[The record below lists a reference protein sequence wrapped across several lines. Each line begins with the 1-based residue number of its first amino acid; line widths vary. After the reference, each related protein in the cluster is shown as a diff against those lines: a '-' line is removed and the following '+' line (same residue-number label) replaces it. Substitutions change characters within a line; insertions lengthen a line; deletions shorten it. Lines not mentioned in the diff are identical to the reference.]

1 MALISCTLVETPLY
15 CVKAKKKILCLE
27 TRNKNHCHSYV
38 PRKHH
43 YNSEIILIRCY
54 LILCILRIGQSTHIT
69 NLKIQVSTK
78 MSSLSNHEIWA
89 HDFTVVEDN
98 LYDSAW
104 RQFVRQCS
112 KTICTTVLEDNLY
125 DSARRQFVRQ
135 CLKTICKTVLE
146 DNLYDSAW
154 RQNVHLWD
162 RHPNY
167 HAGQDGWKSV
177 CDKHYQPFSPAG

>member
-15 CVKAKKKILCLE
+15 CVKAKNKILCLE

-43 YNSEIILIRCY
+43 QNSEIILIRCY

-135 CLKTICKTVLE
+135 CLKTICTTVLE
-146 DNLYDSAW
+146 DKMSICESQTPQLPCRTGWVEICVWQTLSAIF
-154 RQNVHLWD
+154 
-162 RHPNY
+162 P
-167 HAGQDGWKSV
+167 GWLNKGPPSM
-177 CDKHYQPFSPAG
+177 